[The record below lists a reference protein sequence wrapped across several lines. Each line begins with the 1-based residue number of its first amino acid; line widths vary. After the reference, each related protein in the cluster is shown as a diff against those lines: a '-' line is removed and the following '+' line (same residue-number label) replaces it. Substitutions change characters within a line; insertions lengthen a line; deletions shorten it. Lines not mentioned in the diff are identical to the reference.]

1 MGSEFYFSAWTL
13 CLFKMKLFKLNKK
26 TKDVIT
32 EGIGAKETFQRV
44 FFRVFEN
51 IEKHPLIS
59 EMFLS
64 NIVRRVFS
72 HSVFQTID
80 GKKASFFRETID
92 TGRNTYDVS
101 DTSDT
106 VINIDKDLVKRAG
119 KIGLEVYNEAATSD
133 CDVRIQEC
141 GIVGESAAYNNDLY
155 TFIAPHNIASAF
167 QFTCPFT
174 TCRIILRQ
182 QSYSDKVTVKISYQ
196 PL

>member
-1 MGSEFYFSAWTL
+1 
-13 CLFKMKLFKLNKK
+13 MKLFKLNKK

-44 FFRVFEN
+44 FFRVFES

-80 GKKASFFRETID
+80 EKKASFFRETID
-92 TGRNTYDVS
+92 TGRNTYNVS
-101 DTSDT
+101 DASDT

-133 CDVRIQEC
+133 CDVRIQIH
-141 GIVGESAAYNNDLY
+141 GIVGGGAAYINDLY
-155 TFIAPHNIASAF
+155 TFIAPRDKASAF

-174 TCRIILRQ
+174 TCGIILRQ
-182 QSYSDKVTVKISYQ
+182 QSYPGKVTVKISYQ

>member
-1 MGSEFYFSAWTL
+1 
-13 CLFKMKLFKLNKK
+13 MKLFKLNKK

-32 EGIGAKETFQRV
+32 EGVGAKETFQRV

-51 IEKHPLIS
+51 IEKHPPIS

-80 GKKASFFRETID
+80 EKKASFFKETID
-92 TGRNTYDVS
+92 TGRISYKVS
-101 DTSDT
+101 EASDT
-106 VINIDKDLVKRAG
+106 VIEINSDLLKRSR
-119 KIGLEVYNEAATSD
+119 KIGLEVENSAMTSD
-133 CDVRIQEC
+133 CDVHIQPQ
-141 GIVGESAAYNNDLY
+141 GIVSGASANNDLY
-155 TFIAPHNIASAF
+155 TFLATRNSASAF

-174 TCRIILRQ
+174 RCKIILRQ
-182 QSYSDKVTVKISYQ
+182 QTYASEMIIKISYQ

>member
-1 MGSEFYFSAWTL
+1 
-13 CLFKMKLFKLNKK
+13 MKLFKLNKK

-32 EGIGAKETFQRV
+32 EGVGAKETFQRV
-44 FFRVFEN
+44 FFRVFES

-80 GKKASFFRETID
+80 EKKASFFRETID
-92 TGRNTYDVS
+92 TGLNTYNVS
-101 DTSDT
+101 DASDT
-106 VINIDKDLVKRAG
+106 IIDINNDLVKRAG

-133 CDVRIQEC
+133 CDIHIETRGVVA
-141 GIVGESAAYNNDLY
+141 GDAADYNDLY
-155 TFIAPHNIASAF
+155 TFIAPRDKASAF

>member
-1 MGSEFYFSAWTL
+1 
-13 CLFKMKLFKLNKK
+13 MKLFKLNKK

-80 GKKASFFRETID
+80 EKKASFFRETID

-101 DTSDT
+101 HTSDT
-106 VINIDKDLVKRAG
+106 VIDIDNDLVKRAG
-119 KIGLEVYNEAATSD
+119 KIGLEVNNAATASD
-133 CDVRIQEC
+133 CDVHIETR
-141 GIVGESAAYNNDLY
+141 GVVAGDAADYNDLY
-155 TFIAPHNIASAF
+155 TFIAPHNKASAF

-182 QSYSDKVTVKISYQ
+182 QTYSDKVTVKISYQ

>member
-1 MGSEFYFSAWTL
+1 MGSGFYFSAWTL

-32 EGIGAKETFQRV
+32 EGVGAKETFQRV

-92 TGRNTYDVS
+92 TGRNTYNVL

-106 VINIDKDLVKRAG
+106 VIDIDNDLVKRAG
-119 KIGLEVYNEAATSD
+119 KIGLEMNNAATTSD
-133 CDVRIQEC
+133 CDVHIETR
-141 GIVGESAAYNNDLY
+141 GVVAGDAADYNDLY
-155 TFIAPHNIASAF
+155 TFIAPRDKASAF

-182 QSYSDKVTVKISYQ
+182 QTYSGEVTVKISYQ

>member
-1 MGSEFYFSAWTL
+1 
-13 CLFKMKLFKLNKK
+13 MKLFKLNKK

-32 EGIGAKETFQRV
+32 DGVGIKETFQRV
-44 FFRVFEN
+44 FFRVFES

-64 NIVRRVFS
+64 NIVHRVFS

-80 GKKASFFRETID
+80 EKKASFFRETID
-92 TGRNTYDVS
+92 TGLNTYDVS
-101 DTSDT
+101 HTSDT
-106 VINIDKDLVKRAG
+106 VINIDNDLVKRAG
-119 KIGLEVYNEAATSD
+119 KIGLEVSNEAATSD
-133 CDVRIQEC
+133 CDIHIETRGVVM
-141 GIVGESAAYNNDLY
+141 GNAAAYNDLY
-155 TFIAPHNIASAF
+155 TFIAPHNKASAF

>member
-1 MGSEFYFSAWTL
+1 
-13 CLFKMKLFKLNKK
+13 MKLFKLNKK

-80 GKKASFFRETID
+80 EKKASFFRETID
-92 TGRNTYDVS
+92 TGRNTYDVL

-106 VINIDKDLVKRAG
+106 VISIDKDLVKRAG
-119 KIGLEVYNEAATSD
+119 KIGLEIGRAHV
-133 CDVRIQEC
+133 
-141 GIVGESAAYNNDLY
+141 
-155 TFIAPHNIASAF
+155 
-167 QFTCPFT
+167 
-174 TCRIILRQ
+174 
-182 QSYSDKVTVKISYQ
+182 
-196 PL
+196 